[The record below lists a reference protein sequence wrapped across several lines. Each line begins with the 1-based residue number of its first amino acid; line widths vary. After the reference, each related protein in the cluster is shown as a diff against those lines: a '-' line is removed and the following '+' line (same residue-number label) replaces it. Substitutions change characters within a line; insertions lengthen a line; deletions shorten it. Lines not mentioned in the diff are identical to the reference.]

1 MKVRALA
8 LIVGLAGVATPVAA
22 NAQQLGTQSS
32 GGFTFTVEIPPFAAA
47 LAASREGAVGLW
59 TIEDAHGGLMLNLP
73 SEVLDR
79 TERPAAIFNGVNTVF
94 SASMDPNA
102 LVELTEKET
111 TISNGLRRRNLSFRR
126 TAAVA
131 TGASAVTMVI
141 AGV

>member
-1 MKVRALA
+1 MKVQALA
-8 LIVGLAGVATPVAA
+8 LIVGLAGVATPVAVD
-22 NAQQLGTQSS
+22 AQQLGTQSS

-73 SEVLDR
+73 SEVSDKS
-79 TERPAAIFNGVNTVF
+79 ERPAAIFNGVNTVF
-94 SASMDPNA
+94 SASMDSNT
-102 LVELTEKET
+102 LVELTEKESSE
-111 TISNGLRRRNLSFRR
+111 SNGLRRRNLSFRR